1 MSVGGGLVEASVGGS
16 VVSAGIGDGGSGKD
30 ESSGEA
36 STTCDPLA
44 VSVEGGAK
52 MVLMKRQLQQTMHR
66 AVTPPAMGSRSLF
79 LLRLGGR

>member
-1 MSVGGGLVEASVGGS
+1 MSVGGGLVGAPVGGS

-66 AVTPPAMGSRSLF
+66 AGTPPAMGSRSLF